1 MQAEQS
7 NQNPSLPRA
16 SAASANQAVPEA
28 YRYPDYV
35 ISTLNRFI
43 EQLDYVS
50 EALVKADD
58 RVLQEIR
65 HEFLEFDNGAWF
77 DATCS
82 VSANLAVL
90 PYPMHSHESKLM
102 VARFTWFLLYVDDIG
117 KRDRGTLEG
126 LQKALVGSTT
136 DEGFAQ
142 RFRGHML
149 DWYKHWDPLPANC
162 INLAG
167 LDMINGW
174 LLEETQSVQE
184 MNLMPAGQSFAN
196 YLRTKTGGGSCFAF
210 MLFPKE
216 FDIDISVYIQV
227 MDDLTLFNNYAN
239 DIFSFYKEELQGETN
254 NYMHNRA
261 FLTGKHVAITFQEI
275 FDETVAAYE
284 RITSLLENTK
294 AAPIWK
300 RFVNGYLAFHLNVPR
315 YRLREIG
322 LKIRGL
328 DNDF

>member
-65 HEFLEFDNGAWF
+65 HEFREFDNGAWF

-126 LQKALVGSTT
+126 LQKALVGNTT
-136 DEGFAQ
+136 DE
-142 RFRGHML
+142 
-149 DWYKHWDPLPANC
+149 
-162 INLAG
+162 
-167 LDMINGW
+167 DMINGW

-184 MNLMPAGQSFAN
+184 MKLMPAGQSFAN

-254 NYMHNRA
+254 NYIHNRA

-275 FDETVAAYE
+275 CDETVAAYE

-294 AAPIWK
+294 AAPLWK